1 MTEEKVHGG
10 VKLGVQVDYQYH
22 PHIPQHSDQVYQEKE
37 GEEDQP
43 DLFRICQSHEDEVR
57 HLCDIPSAHG
67 VQMLQTVEKSK
78 LKLIRNYFKKVCVA
92 IYDLTYLY
100 LFSVSKN

>member
-10 VKLGVQVDYQYH
+10 VKLGVQADYQYH
-22 PHIPQHSDQVYQEKE
+22 PHIPQYSDQVYQEKE

-57 HLCDIPSAHG
+57 HLCDIPSAHS
-67 VQMLQTVEKSK
+67 VQVLQMVE
-78 LKLIRNYFKKVCVA
+78 IKV
-92 IYDLTYLY
+92 DT
-100 LFSVSKN
+100 

>member
-1 MTEEKVHGG
+1 MTEEKIHGG
-10 VKLGVQVDYQYH
+10 VRMEIEADYQH
-22 PHIPQHSDQVYQEKE
+22 HSCIAQHSDQVYQEKE

-67 VQMLQTVEKSK
+67 VQVLLTVEKP
-78 LKLIRNYFKKVCVA
+78 KLIFSRNYFK
-92 IYDLTYLY
+92 
-100 LFSVSKN
+100 N

>member
-43 DLFRICQSHEDEVR
+43 DLFRVCQSHEDEVR

-67 VQMLQTVEKSK
+67 VQMLQTVEIKVDTQEK
-78 LKLIRNYFKKVCVA
+78 FLQKVC
-92 IYDLTYLY
+92 IFINDMTDLC
-100 LFSVSKN
+100 